1 MRSDFDTDY
10 EWYEQCAIHGVT
22 FYQLELASLILTSRT
37 DDKRA
42 LEAYKWL
49 FIAHALE
56 NPSAMELII
65 FLNRSMT
72 AEQVLEAESMVQSWL
87 DDRNTE
93 YAASKTDDWGQE
105 LHTFFKKWELQH
117 SQTTKQ
123 KAPRGLSCCGNN
135 CGNSTSVGH

>member
-10 EWYEQCAIHGVT
+10 AWYEHCSIYGVS

-42 LEAYKWL
+42 VEAYKWL

-56 NPSAMELII
+56 NPTAAELIV
-65 FLNRSMT
+65 FLSRSMT

-93 YAASKTDDWGQE
+93 YAASKTDDWSQE
-105 LHTFFKKWELQH
+105 LHAAFKNWA
-117 SQTTKQ
+117 SQESQSTKQ
-123 KAPRGLSCCGNN
+123 KSIEGA
-135 CGNSTSVGH
+135 